1 MIYLFNDVKELTGT
15 VRNNHILNL
24 LYEREKNGIYSVS
37 AEIPVTYN
45 DQGTIYNYNK
55 KIQKSDFL
63 GHYDKEGRFQLHK
76 IAAVDIENG
85 SIFVKGIHIFFDEAK
100 AGAIIKDRRFVNR
113 EIIDGARVAFESIGW
128 SVADFDV
135 SVGKT
140 YNFYNVTPL
149 EARQILVETF
159 GFEFDYW
166 LDFDGKKVTNRHV
179 AVKEKIGEKTSKRY
193 TYGHNVLNI
202 RAEQDY
208 SEIYTAVIGRGKGE
222 EIEETCGYGR
232 RIEYTDVVWS
242 KPSKP
247 LNKPAGTRVL
257 EDPNA
262 TQLFGYKEN
271 GVVKPRI
278 KVEVFSDI
286 ESPSELIQASYE
298 WLMDNNVPKAVFSL
312 KVADGDGL
320 NLGDEVYVIYRDI
333 DLVKSARVEKVIDD
347 LVSGNRDVEFGDT
360 AYFDTDRRLSGLR
373 ADLKRYSGETGDRIY
388 RLKME
393 FNRRFDE
400 EVSSWI
406 EEFEQ
411 NLIDQKAQIEAD
423 RENMTNLI
431 EGTRTEFTDNLNA
444 EITQTKE
451 YAEQKAQEKAESVR
465 TDLETVTSGHQ
476 AMLDSLQDNVMNI
489 DDFLGDKSV
498 GLNEMLINERMWFEE
513 KLSNVDTWHYNMLR
527 GTRFD
532 EDKWTAQYG
541 SFRTDEEIPYFYFNP
556 NETQANIPYIQSK
569 TPIYFEEGETYLL
582 SFDWQTYAVRAV
594 DYVWIIATEAET
606 ANNLHIVTGD
616 TYLDGN
622 NYRTYWGAE
631 YNRVWIK
638 FSPIRS
644 MEGYIRIGTNLT
656 NNEHGRR
663 PFKIRLPYLTTTENT
678 RWLYHQ
684 LDQAQNLEEITRRVM
699 QLEDGYEEFVTKTQY
714 NFDTGE
720 LDGRIKHVTSTV
732 DGFEQ
737 TISNHENWILTNG
750 ASIEH
755 TVDGF
760 ESKAWL
766 SDIDNPNII
775 PHSAVQ
781 NLESRVQ
788 WDRGLASATGQSYQD
803 WMQVTHAT
811 SPRSYL
817 AVYSPEFSTVEGE
830 TYTLSFES
838 WENGNDSSN
847 TTGNMDYTFLTYRDS
862 SNQSIWTSLK
872 RKELGT
878 INGATIYRNEV
889 TFTANATSDT
899 ARMLIGTRVV
909 NTGQHSTFRF
919 RHPKLEMGTQATPY
933 HNAFSNL
940 SQRADEMMLAIQGID
955 VSGFL
960 SQSDIQIVPDYVQI
974 GSQRLDGSNIGSL
987 LRVSPTGID
996 MVAEAM
1002 RLSGDLY
1009 VDGDITALAVDAIEG
1024 NFARLFANQLTANVI
1039 TSDHIQVDTALI
1051 DKFFATAARIDQ
1063 LITKTHF
1070 VNEMHALT
1078 LNVVDLNASQIRARL
1093 LTANTI
1099 EAKWIKSGTAL
1110 LDRVFSSTAMFER
1123 MMAKSAFVST
1133 LSTITL
1139 DLHELTIWR
1148 PDGVAVIQNGM
1159 QRFGLPVTFVQQVS
1173 GGGSGA
1179 VSVQTNYWETN
1190 ARGAQQVG
1198 GIYTEHAGRWLNVGV
1213 GVGLR
1218 ADADHASTKMAVV
1231 IRPSNIPSGAS
1242 WPSAHIEEFT
1252 VYRGST
1258 HYYNINVPL
1267 GRPTFGA
1274 ASWTL
1279 EFYRIGDNNRN
1290 PVQLRRRRIWISA

>member
-85 SIFVKGIHIFFDEAK
+85 SILVKGIHIFFDEAK

-222 EIEETCGYGR
+222 EIEETGGYGR

-286 ESPSELIQASYE
+286 ESPTELIQASYD

-373 ADLKRYSGETGDRIY
+373 SDLKRYSGETGDRIY

-393 FNRRFDE
+393 ANRRFDE
-400 EVSSWI
+400 IVNGWKD
-406 EEFEQ
+406 EFDQ
-411 NLIDQKAQIEAD
+411 VQIDIQAQIEAD

-451 YAEQKAQEKAESVR
+451 YAEQQAQEKAETVR

-476 AMLDSLQDNVMNI
+476 ALIDGLKDNVLDI
-489 DDFLGDKSV
+489 DTFLGDKSKTLAKQFAEMES
-498 GLNEMLINERMWFEE
+498 GLNQSITAESGRIDAIVTNFGDSGKSLAQFV
-513 KLSNVDTWHYNMLR
+513 LDVDSIETTVAKNDEWL
-527 GTRFD
+527 GT
-532 EDKWTAQYG
+532 YG
-541 SFRTDEEIPYFYFNP
+541 S
-556 NETQANIPYIQSK
+556 A
-569 TPIYFEEGETYLL
+569 
-582 SFDWQTYAVRAV
+582 A
-594 DYVWIIATEAET
+594 
-606 ANNLHIVTGD
+606 
-616 TYLDGN
+616 
-622 NYRTYWGAE
+622 
-631 YNRVWIK
+631 
-638 FSPIRS
+638 
-644 MEGYIRIGTNLT
+644 
-656 NNEHGRR
+656 
-663 PFKIRLPYLTTTENT
+663 
-678 RWLYHQ
+678 
-684 LDQAQNLEEITRRVM
+684 
-699 QLEDGYEEFVTKTQY
+699 
-714 NFDTGE
+714 
-720 LDGRIKHVTSTV
+720 
-732 DGFEQ
+732 EQ
-737 TISNHENWILTNG
+737 TI
-750 ASIEH
+750 A
-755 TVDGF
+755 GF
-760 ESKAWL
+760 NQKVWQ
-766 SDIDNPNII
+766 SDIHNPNMIA
-775 PHSAVQ
+775 HSEVQ
-781 NLESRVQ
+781 LLDHRLM
-788 WDRGLASATGQSYQD
+788 WDRSLASVTGQSYGD
-803 WMQVTHAT
+803 WMQVSHGA
-811 SPRSYL
+811 SPRSFL
-817 AVYSPEFSTVEGE
+817 AVYSPKFEITAGESYTV
-830 TYTLSFES
+830 TFES

-847 TTGNMDYTFLTYRDS
+847 TSGIMNYVYITGDDI
-862 SNQSIWTSLK
+862 SNTSIWGSNT
-872 RKELGT
+872 RKSIGT
-878 INGATIYRNEV
+878 INGATIYENEMK
-889 TFTANATSDT
+889 FTATESSKQ
-899 ARMLIGTRVV
+899 ARLMVGTRV
-909 NTGQHSTFRF
+909 NNIGQHTTFRF
-919 RHPKLEMGTQATPY
+919 RKPKLEIGDRATPY
-933 HNAFSNL
+933 YNAFSNIT
-940 SQRADEMMLAIQGID
+940 QRADNIMLAVQGIGEK
-955 VSGFL
+955 GFL
-960 SQSDIQIVPDYVQI
+960 NQSDITVRPDYVQI

-1009 VDGDITALAVDAIEG
+1009 VDGDITALAVSAIEG

-1039 TSDHIQVDTALI
+1039 TADHIQVDTALI
-1051 DKFFATAARIDQ
+1051 DKFFATSARIDR

-1078 LNVVDLNASQIRARL
+1078 LNVVELNASQIRARL
-1093 LTANTI
+1093 LTANVI
-1099 EAKWIKSGTAL
+1099 EAEWLKSGTAL

-1123 MMAKSAFVST
+1123 MVAKSGFVTS
-1133 LSTITL
+1133 LSAVTL

-1148 PDGVAVIQNGM
+1148 PDGVAFVMNGM
-1159 QRFGLPVTFVQQVS
+1159 ERFGHPVPVVRYIDSDVETDNKTYW
-1173 GGGSGA
+1173 
-1179 VSVQTNYWETN
+1179 TNS
-1190 ARGAQQVG
+1190 RGAQVVG
-1198 GIYTEHAGRWLNVGV
+1198 IAYGDHAGRYYNLSVGM
-1213 GVGLR
+1213 GLR
-1218 ADADHASTKMAVV
+1218 WDSDYATQYCNVQ
-1231 IRPSNIPSGAS
+1231 IRTVNSPSGVNIPVFNKEITARRDDGLQWHTLS
-1242 WPSAHIEEFT
+1242 
-1252 VYRGST
+1252 
-1258 HYYNINVPL
+1258 VPL
-1267 GRPTFGA
+1267 GRPTYGA
-1274 ASWTL
+1274 MTFQIEIFRRGKNVYA
-1279 EFYRIGDNNRN
+1279 
-1290 PVQLRRRRIWISA
+1290 PVEMRYGRSWISA

>member
-128 SVADFDV
+128 SVVDFDV

-179 AVKEKIGEKTSKRY
+179 AVKEKIGEKTNKRY

-222 EIEETCGYGR
+222 EIEETGGYGR

-242 KPSKP
+242 TPSKP

-286 ESPSELIQASYE
+286 ESPTELIQASYE

-373 ADLKRYSGETGDRIY
+373 SDLKRYSGETGDRIY

-400 EVSSWI
+400 EVSSWVA
-406 EEFEQ
+406 EFEQ
-411 NLIDQKAQIEAD
+411 NLIDQQAQIEAD

-451 YAEQKAQEKAESVR
+451 YAEEQAQEKANAVR

-476 AMLDSLQDNVMNI
+476 ALIDGLKDNVLDI
-489 DDFLGDKSV
+489 DTFLGDKSKTLAKQFSEMES
-498 GLNEMLINERMWFEE
+498 GLNQSITAESGRIDAIVTNFGDSGKSLAQFV
-513 KLSNVDTWHYNMLR
+513 LDVDSIETTVAKNDDWL
-527 GTRFD
+527 GT
-532 EDKWTAQYG
+532 YG
-541 SFRTDEEIPYFYFNP
+541 SAAE
-556 NETQANIPYIQSK
+556 
-569 TPIYFEEGETYLL
+569 
-582 SFDWQTYAVRAV
+582 QT
-594 DYVWIIATEAET
+594 IA
-606 ANNLHIVTGD
+606 
-616 TYLDGN
+616 
-622 NYRTYWGAE
+622 
-631 YNRVWIK
+631 
-638 FSPIRS
+638 
-644 MEGYIRIGTNLT
+644 
-656 NNEHGRR
+656 
-663 PFKIRLPYLTTTENT
+663 
-678 RWLYHQ
+678 
-684 LDQAQNLEEITRRVM
+684 
-699 QLEDGYEEFVTKTQY
+699 
-714 NFDTGE
+714 
-720 LDGRIKHVTSTV
+720 
-732 DGFEQ
+732 GFEQ
-737 TISNHENWILTNG
+737 KVWQ
-750 ASIEH
+750 A
-755 TVDGF
+755 
-760 ESKAWL
+760 
-766 SDIDNPNII
+766 DIQNPNLI
-775 PHSAVQ
+775 PHASVQ
-781 NLESRVQ
+781 LDNQRLQ

-847 TTGNMDYTFLTYRDS
+847 TTGNMGYTFLTYRDS
-862 SNQSIWTSLK
+862 TNQAVWTSLK

-878 INGATIYRNEV
+878 INGATIYGNEV

-919 RHPKLEMGTQATPY
+919 RNPKLEVGSRATPF
-933 HNAFSNL
+933 NNSFTGIT
-940 SQRADEMMLAIQGID
+940 QRADELYLMYQGLGEE
-955 VSGFL
+955 GFITQ
-960 SQSDIQIVPDYVQI
+960 SQIKLDGKGVQI
-974 GSQRLDGSNIGSL
+974 GSTYVDGSAIGSIL
-987 LRVSPTGID
+987 AVSPTAID
-996 MVAEAM
+996 M
-1002 RLSGDLY
+1002 
-1009 VDGDITALAVDAIEG
+1009 ITDKLNLTGNLNVKGQITTLAVNAVEG
-1024 NFARLFANQLTANVI
+1024 NFARLFANQLTTNVI
-1039 TSDHIQVDTALI
+1039 KSDHIEASTSLI
-1051 DKFFATAARIDQ
+1051 RKLFVNSARIDE

-1078 LNVVDLNASQIRARL
+1078 LNVVDLNASHIRSRL

-1099 EAKWIKSGTAL
+1099 EASWIKSGTAL

-1123 MMAKSAFVST
+1123 MMAKSGFVTT
-1133 LSTITL
+1133 LNTVTIDT
-1139 DLHELTIWR
+1139 DQLTIRR
-1148 PDGVAVIQNGM
+1148 PDGVAWVSNGM
-1159 QRFGLPVTFVQQVS
+1159 ARFDIPVQVQEFRDTSVEWTGQRYVTNS
-1173 GGGSGA
+1173 
-1179 VSVQTNYWETN
+1179 
-1190 ARGAQQVG
+1190 RGTQKCA
-1198 GIYTEHAGRWLNVGV
+1198 ILYTSHAGRYLRI
-1213 GVGLR
+1213 GLTTGMR
-1218 ADADHASTKMAVV
+1218 YDAQHASTRMGVV
-1231 IRPSNIPSGAS
+1231 IRPENSPSGTN
-1242 WPSAHIEEFT
+1242 WKPMIEEKI
-1252 VYRGST
+1252 VYKSGND
-1258 HYYNINVPL
+1258 YKIYEIDL
-1267 GRPTFGA
+1267 GKPTFAA
-1274 ASWTL
+1274 ASFSL
-1279 EFYRIGDNNRN
+1279 EFYRIGDNIKN
-1290 PVQLRRRRIWISA
+1290 PITLRIHRAWITG